1 MKLSELKQRVY
12 SAWECLSDFND
23 ALIQQENFLQEV
35 RAFGDLRRK
44 LTWQTY
50 GDSVYGSGQDAFET
64 SGSKATYWKTKLKR
78 LS

>member
-44 LTWQTY
+44 PKTLYEQT
-50 GDSVYGSGQDAFET
+50 GGKVGARSTLPFIGSESFYRRRDCR
-64 SGSKATYWKTKLKR
+64 YP
-78 LS
+78 